1 MTKPFNKILLAHA
14 FFLKNDSKQLQ
25 DKVKPYPPLATLYAA
40 GLLRNAGYQ
49 VALFDAMLA
58 QDLAPFEDKITAFKP
73 DMLLIVEDSFHFL
86 SKMCLSHVRETSR
99 EMINFARELNLP
111 VLINSADS
119 SDVPHIY
126 LDFGADYVIRGEIES
141 SLMQLFSYL
150 QNPAQ
155 ADACLPSRV
164 ISQGSGTSRAQKHVK
179 ERNLRALDKL
189 PPPAWDLVDF
199 AAYREIWQAHHGYL
213 GINMVTTRGC
223 PYRCNW
229 CAKPVWG
236 QQYVS
241 HSPAYIVQQLIQ
253 LVDIA
258 RPEHIWFADDIF
270 GLRNGWIE
278 EYAHLLN
285 QENIRI
291 PYMIQSRADLINESM
306 VQALSDSGCTEVWL
320 GVESGSQKILDAMD
334 KDLKLSEV
342 KQARRLL
349 KQVGIKTG
357 FFIQLGYLGE
367 EIADLNATREL
378 ITGLLP
384 DEIGVSVSYP
394 LPGTGFYDKIRTGL
408 FAKDHWQESKDLEVV
423 FNANYSSDF
432 YRRIRNHLH
441 RELKALR
448 NAPHADTRALWQNRW
463 QQLMNSAEQHKQA
476 IPVSIKERHCAG

>member
-1 MTKPFNKILLAHA
+1 MTKPLNKVLLAHA

-40 GLLRNAGYQ
+40 SLLRSSGYQ
-49 VALFDAMLA
+49 ISLFDAMLA
-58 QDLAPFEDKITAFKP
+58 PDLAAFASKLQRLKP

-86 SKMCLSHVRETSR
+86 SKMCLSHVREASG
-99 EMINFARELNLP
+99 EMIAYAKRLDIP
-111 VLINSADS
+111 VVINSADA

-126 LDFGADYVIRGEIES
+126 LEFGADYVIKGELES
-141 SLMQLFSYL
+141 SLVALVDYL
-150 QNPAQ
+150 QNQAQ
-155 ADACLPSRV
+155 TEKALPPRVVSRQTQAA
-164 ISQGSGTSRAQKHVK
+164 QGQEKVK
-179 ERNLRALDKL
+179 PKNLRDLDKL

-199 AAYREIWQAHHGYL
+199 NAYREIWQAHHGYL
-213 GINMVTTRGC
+213 GVNMVTTRGC

-241 HSPAYIVQQLIQ
+241 HSPGYIVDQIVRLKQSA
-253 LVDIA
+253 D
-258 RPEHIWFADDIF
+258 PDHIWFADDIF
-270 GLRNGWIE
+270 GLRTGWIE
-278 EYAHLLN
+278 EYAHLLK
-285 QENIRI
+285 QKNIHI

-306 VQALSDSGCTEVWL
+306 VKALSDSGCSEVWL

-342 KQARRLL
+342 RQARQLL
-349 KQVGIKTG
+349 KEAQIKTG

-394 LPGTGFYDKIRTGL
+394 LPGTAFFDKIRAGL
-408 FAKDHWQESKDLEVV
+408 FDKDHWQESRDLEVV
-423 FNANYSSDF
+423 FNASYSSDF
-432 YRRIRNHLH
+432 YRY
-441 RELKALR
+441 ALITWHCLDGTDCSR
-448 NAPHADTRALWQNRW
+448 NAG
-463 QQLMNSAEQHKQA
+463 AEPRPCK
-476 IPVSIKERHCAG
+476 VCLG